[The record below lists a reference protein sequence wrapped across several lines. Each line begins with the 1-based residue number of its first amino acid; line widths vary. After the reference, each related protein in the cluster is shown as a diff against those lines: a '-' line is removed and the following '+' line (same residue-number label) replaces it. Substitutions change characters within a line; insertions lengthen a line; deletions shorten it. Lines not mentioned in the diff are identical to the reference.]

1 MKSHKALTHQR
12 AAAGKELLTA
22 SAVRGRPVTAII
34 VTFLSKAPQTRC
46 IRVTMPLGQITPSG
60 IQVLLSSKLGEKW
73 GMETLSF
80 IEMKC
85 YCWLP
90 SLLYSYL

>member
-1 MKSHKALTHQR
+1 MKRHKALTQQR
-12 AAAGKELLTA
+12 PAAGKELLTA

-34 VTFLSKAPQTRC
+34 VTFLSKVPQTRC

-60 IQVLLSSKLGEKW
+60 SQALLSSKLSEKR

-80 IEMKC
+80 IEIKC
-85 YCWLP
+85 YHWLP
-90 SLLYSYL
+90 SLLHSYV